1 MHCLGFLFII
11 FTFGCMQKHFLL
23 LAILALALLSC
34 KSQTS
39 EKMTHKYTNDLV
51 NETSPY
57 LLQHAHNPVNWKA
70 WNDET
75 LAEAKDSNKLL
86 LISVGYA
93 ACHWC
98 HVMEHESFED
108 SLVAQVM
115 NDNFINVKVDREE
128 RPDVD
133 QVYMNAVQL
142 MTGSGGWPLNVIA
155 LPDGRPV
162 WGGTYFKKKDWMN
175 VLAQISELYDKSPQE
190 LVEYANKLEEGI
202 KSMDLVALNTDE
214 ASFKKENLSDAVKKW
229 SESFDEKKGGLNR
242 APKFMMPNNY
252 HFLMRYAY
260 QNDNDQLLE
269 FVNTT
274 LTQMAYGGIYDQ
286 IGGGFSRYSVDDKW
300 HVPHFEKMLYDNA
313 QLVSLYSDAYLLTKN
328 ELYKTTVFETLTFV
342 ERELM
347 NNDGIFYSSLD
358 ADSLDEQNELE
369 EGAFYVWQKDTLK
382 QLLGTDFDVFS
393 DYYNINNY
401 GLWEKGNYVLIRKDG
416 DEDIVKKHDISIDEL
431 NQKKASW
438 KEMLLSER
446 EKRSRPRLDD
456 KSLTS
461 WNALMLKGY
470 LDAYRVFGEDRF
482 LKTAEKNASFIIN
495 KQLREDGGL
504 YHSYKDG
511 KSTING
517 YLEDYST
524 TIDAFVTLYENTF
537 NEKWLN
543 TARDLTN
550 YAFDHFHDDNNKM
563 FYFTSD
569 EDASLVTRNVEYRDN
584 VIPASNSIMAK
595 NLFKLYHY
603 YDNEAY
609 AKTAKTMLNNVSTE
623 MQNYPSSFSN
633 WLDLMLNYTN
643 DYYEVA
649 ISGDD
654 AFRKVQEL
662 NTHYLPNKLL
672 AASEAENKMPL
683 LLNRYNDDDTM
694 IYVCVNKACKLPVS
708 DVKEALKLINK

>member
-1 MHCLGFLFII
+1 
-11 FTFGCMQKHFLL
+11 MQKYILPII
-23 LAILALALLSC
+23 ILAFALFNC

-39 EKMTHKYTNDLV
+39 EQMTHQYTNDLI

-75 LAEAKDSNKLL
+75 LAEAKEKNKLL

-115 NDNFINVKVDREE
+115 NDNFITVKVDREE

-162 WGGTYFKKKDWMN
+162 WGGTYFKKDDWMN
-175 VLAQISELYDKSPQE
+175 VLEQISDLYIKSPEQ
-190 LVEYANKLEEGI
+190 LYEYATKLEEGI
-202 KSMDLVALNTDE
+202 KSMELVALNPAEVNFEKE
-214 ASFKKENLSDAVKKW
+214 ALANSIDTW
-229 SESFDEKKGGLNR
+229 SKSFDTKKGGLNR

-260 QNDNDQLLE
+260 QNDDEELLKY
-269 FVNTT
+269 VNTT
-274 LTQMAYGGIYDQ
+274 LTQMAYGGVYDQ
-286 IGGGFSRYSVDDKW
+286 VGGGFSRYSVDDKW

-328 ELYKTTVFETLTFV
+328 NLYKDVVYETLQFV
-342 ERELM
+342 ERELT
-347 NNDGIFYSSLD
+347 NNKGIFYSSLD
-358 ADSLDEQNELE
+358 ADSLDEQEELE
-369 EGAFYVWQKDTLK
+369 EGTFYVWKKDNLK
-382 QLLGTDFDVFS
+382 SLLGVDFELFS

-401 GLWEKGNYVLIRKDG
+401 GLWEKDNYVLIRKDS
-416 DEDIVKKHDISIDEL
+416 DEDIIEKLNISIEEL
-431 NQKKASW
+431 KQKKASW
-438 KEMLLSER
+438 KNTLLSVR

-470 LDAYRVFGEDRF
+470 LDAYRVFDDESF
-482 LKTAEKNASFIIN
+482 LKSAEKNANFIKN
-495 KQLREDGGL
+495 AQFKDDGGL
-504 YHSYKDG
+504 FHSYKDG

-517 YLEDYST
+517 YLEDYAAV
-524 TIDAFVTLYENTF
+524 IDAYITLYENNF
-537 NEKWLN
+537 DDVWLKS
-543 TARDLTN
+543 ARDLTN
-550 YAFDHFHDDNNKM
+550 YAFDHFYDDTNKM

-569 EDASLVTRNVEYRDN
+569 QDPSLVTRNVEYRDN

-595 NLFKLYHY
+595 NLFKLAHY
-603 YDNEAY
+603 FDNEAY
-609 AKTAKTMLNNVSTE
+609 EKTAQTMLNNILPEAES
-623 MQNYPSSFSN
+623 YPSSFSN

-643 DYYEVA
+643 NYYEVA
-649 ISGDD
+649 IVGDD
-654 AFRKVQEL
+654 AAKKTKEFNK
-662 NTHYLPNKLL
+662 HYIPNKLL
-672 AASEAENKMPL
+672 AVSNEDNQMPL
-683 LLNRYNDDDTM
+683 LANRYIEEETM
-694 IYVCVNKACKLPVS
+694 IYVCVNKACKLPVNNAS
-708 DVKEALKLINK
+708 EALKLIDK